1 MVMAIAGVTR
11 VQCRILSPVI
21 VFVLRNHRPQMKTS
35 SLEARDTLVIG
46 DTIAGAGGRVS
57 R

>member
-11 VQCRILSPVI
+11 VQCRILSP

-46 DTIAGAGGRVS
+46 DTVAGAGGRVS